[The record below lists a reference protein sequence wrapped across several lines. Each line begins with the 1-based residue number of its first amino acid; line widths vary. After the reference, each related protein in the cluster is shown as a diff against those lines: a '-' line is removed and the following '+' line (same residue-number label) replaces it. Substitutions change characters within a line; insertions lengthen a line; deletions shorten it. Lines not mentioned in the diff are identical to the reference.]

1 MYKILLLLF
10 IFIFNSL
17 SCFSFPFS
25 PEEEN
30 QIHTITYTDAN
41 GKVIKTKKMT
51 AAQLSAQSKSVETK
65 DHYYYDKSGKSIRI
79 KEGLRTYTL
88 YDNQGKYMGTYYK

>member
-10 IFIFNSL
+10 IFVFNSL

-30 QIHTITYTDAN
+30 QMHTITYTDAN
-41 GKVIKTKKMT
+41 GKVIKTEKMT
-51 AAQLSAQSKSVETK
+51 NAQINAQNTNTK
-65 DHYYYDKSGKSIRI
+65 NHYYYDKSGKRI
-79 KEGLRTYTL
+79 KIQEGLRTYTL

>member
-41 GKVIKTKKMT
+41 GKVIKTEKMT
-51 AAQLSAQSKSVETK
+51 NAQINAQNTNTK
-65 DHYYYDKSGKSIRI
+65 NHYYHDKSGKTIRI
-79 KEGLRTYTL
+79 REGLRTYTL
-88 YDNQGKYMGTYYK
+88 HDEQGYMGTYYK